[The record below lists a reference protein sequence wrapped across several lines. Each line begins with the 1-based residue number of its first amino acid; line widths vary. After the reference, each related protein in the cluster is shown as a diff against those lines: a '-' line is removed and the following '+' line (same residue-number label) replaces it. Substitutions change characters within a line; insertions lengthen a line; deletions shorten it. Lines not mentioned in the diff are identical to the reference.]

1 MENKK
6 NKSQTNAN
14 FPVHRNYR
22 IGLDIGITSVG
33 WAVLENNSQDE
44 PVRILDL
51 GVRIF
56 DAAEVPKTGD
66 PLAAVRRDARTTR
79 RRIRRRKH
87 RLDRIKW
94 LFEEEGLIQ
103 VDKFMERYH
112 APNLPDVY
120 ALRYEGLERKL
131 KDEEFAQVLLHIAKH
146 RGFRSTR
153 KSELKEGDNG
163 KVLDAT
169 KENKKRMEEY
179 GYRTVGEMIYKD
191 REFRTDCDWLKEG
204 YQLTPRNKPNDYKHT
219 MLRDLLEEEVHTLFD
234 CQRTLGNGKATEE
247 LEEKFLE
254 IMLNQRSFDLGP
266 GNQADGTPSP
276 YAMNGFEDRVGFC
289 TFEREAGERRAA
301 KATYTAELFVA
312 LQKINHLKLVR
323 MDGKSRCLTKEE
335 RELVLEMLYTKKE
348 VKYAAVRKELKL
360 EREDR
365 FNTLNY
371 SVKKKGSSEEGN
383 TSDEEAVIKSTENT
397 RFISMS
403 NTYEYKE
410 QIKKYLKMLSE
421 EKGQEFLNQIGM
433 KMKNSHL
440 VVEENGQD
448 FLDQIGTIL
457 TFYKNDDSRMREFE
471 KIGLPGELGE
481 LFLELTPSKFQH
493 LSLKAMKKI
502 EPYLMEGMTY
512 DKACEEAGYDFKNDN
527 RGQKIHLLKGEHIS
541 EIINEITNPVVKR
554 SVSQTVK
561 VINAI
566 IMKYGSP
573 QAINIELAREMSKNF
588 SDRKKL
594 EKQMEENRK
603 KNETAKKEIQ
613 ELGIL
618 YPKGQDILKYRLWHD
633 QQGFCLY
640 TGEKIPLEKL
650 FEPGYD
656 IDHILPYSITFDDS
670 YRNKVLVTSQAN
682 REKGNRIPYEYFGRD
697 TAHWNQY
704 ESRVNAYI
712 RDYKKRQ
719 KLLKKEFTKEDRKE
733 FKERNLNDTKYIT
746 RVIYNMIRQNLEMEP
761 LNRPDRKKQVFAVN
775 GSITAYLRKRWGL
788 MQKDR
793 STDRHHAMDAVVV
806 ACCTDGMIQKISR
819 STQYREVLYRGQAKP
834 DYEIVDAETGEII
847 SLADLTREEWDE
859 RYGAQIPRPWPHFKD
874 ELEVRM
880 GEDPENFLNTHPDVQ
895 NIFRYPQDVYENI
908 RPIFVSRMPNHK
920 VTGAAHADTI
930 RSPRHYED
938 GGAVF
943 DEGGYVLSRTPIT
956 ELKLDKDGEIANY
969 YNKESDLLLYN
980 ALKRQLELYGN
991 DGKKAFAEDFH
1002 KPKADGSQGPV
1013 VKKVKLYKKMS
1024 LGVPVNGG
1032 KGIAEN
1038 ANGAMIRVDVFRE
1051 NGKYYFVPVYTSDV
1065 VKNRLPN
1072 KAVVPLKP
1080 YSDWKEM
1087 KDENFLFSLYS
1098 RDLIGFKHPKG
1109 KKVKDKD
1116 GTPIILIEE
1125 IVYYIGANIHTASF
1139 ACKAQD
1145 SRYEFDGLGI
1155 QSLKELKKYQVDVL
1169 GHISEVKQE
1178 KRMGFH

>member
-6 NKSQTNAN
+6 NMANAD
-14 FPVHRNYR
+14 FTEHRNYR

-79 RRIRRRKH
+79 RRLRRRRH
-87 RLDRIKW
+87 RLDRAKW

-103 VDKFMERYH
+103 MDKFMERYH
-112 APNLPDVY
+112 SPNLPNVY
-120 ALRYEGLERKL
+120 ALRYEGLNRRL

-163 KVLDAT
+163 KVLKAT
-169 KENKKRMEEY
+169 EENRKRMEEK

-191 REFRTDCDWLKEG
+191 EEFHTDCSWLEGG
-204 YQLTPRNKPNDYKHT
+204 YQLTPRNKADDYRHT
-219 MLRDLLEEEVHTLFD
+219 MLRALLEEEVHTLFD
-234 CQRTLGNGKATEE
+234 AQRTLGNEKATGE

-254 IMLNQRSFDLGP
+254 IMLSQRSFDLGP

-312 LQKINHLKLVR
+312 LQKINHLKLVH
-323 MDGKSRCLTKEE
+323 MDGRSRNLTEEE
-335 RELVLEMLYTKKE
+335 RELVLEMLYTQRE
-348 VKYAAVRKELKL
+348 VKYTAVRKKL
-360 EREDR
+360 NLGCEER

-371 SVKKKGSSEEGN
+371 NRKKKESSEKAAVGE
-383 TSDEEAVIKSTENT
+383 EEAVIKSTEDVK
-397 RFISMS
+397 FISMY
-403 NTYEYKE
+403 NTYEYK
-410 QIKKYLKMLSE
+410 KKVKEYLENLSE
-421 EKGQEFLNQIGM
+421 EERKTFLNQVGM
-433 KMKNSHL
+433 TMENSHL
-440 VVEENGQD
+440 IVEKEGQD
-448 FLDQIGTIL
+448 LLDQIGTVL
-457 TFYKNDDSRMREFE
+457 TFYKNDDSRMQEFE
-471 KIGLPGELGE
+471 KIGFPRELGDS
-481 LFLELTPSKFQH
+481 LLELTPSKFQH

-502 EPYLMEGMTY
+502 EPYLMDGMTY
-512 DKACEEAGYDFKNDN
+512 DKACEEAGYDFKNDS
-527 RGQKIHLLKGEHIS
+527 RGQKMHLLKGEQIS

-566 IMKYGSP
+566 IMQYGSP
-573 QAINIELAREMSKNF
+573 QAISIELAREMSRNY

-594 EKQMEENRK
+594 EKQMEENQKR
-603 KNETAKKEIQ
+603 NEAAKKEIQ

-640 TGEKIPLEKL
+640 TGERIPLEKL

-682 REKGNRIPYEYFGRD
+682 REKGNRIPYEYFGKD
-697 TAHWNQY
+697 TARWNEY
-704 ESRVNAYI
+704 EARVNAYI

-761 LNRPDRKKQVFAVN
+761 LNRPDKKKQVFAVN

-819 STQYREVLYRGQAKP
+819 STQYREVLYKGQAKP
-834 DYEIVDAETGEII
+834 DYEIVDVETGEII
-847 SLADLTREEWDE
+847 SLADLTREEWDK
-859 RYGAQIPRPWPHFKD
+859 RYGAQIPSPWPHFRD

-880 GEDPENFLNTHPDVQ
+880 GEDPKNFLDTHPDVRD
-895 NIFRYPQDVYENI
+895 IFRYPQDVYEHI

-938 GGAVF
+938 GGTVF

-980 ALKRQLELYGN
+980 ALKRQLELYDN

-1013 VKKVKLYKKMS
+1013 AKKVKLYKKMS

-1032 KGIAEN
+1032 RGIAEN

-1072 KAVVPLKP
+1072 KAATHSKP
-1080 YSDWKEM
+1080 YSEWKEM

-1116 GTPIILIEE
+1116 GAE
-1125 IVYYIGANIHTASF
+1125 IVLTDETVYYIGADIHTASF
-1139 ACKAQD
+1139 NGKAHD
-1145 SRYEFDGLGI
+1145 GKFEYRGLGI

-1169 GHISEVKQE
+1169 GHVSEVKQE

>member
-6 NKSQTNAN
+6 TNNPN
-14 FPVHRNYR
+14 FMEHRNYR

-44 PVRILDL
+44 PIRILDL

-66 PLAAVRRDARTTR
+66 PLAAARRDARTTR
-79 RRIRRRKH
+79 RRLRRRRH

-103 VDKFMERYH
+103 IDKFMERYH

-120 ALRYEGLERKL
+120 ALRYEGLDRKL

-153 KSELKEGDNG
+153 KSEEKEGDNG
-163 KVLDAT
+163 KVLTAT
-169 KENKKRMEEY
+169 KENKKRMEEC

-191 REFRTDCDWLKEG
+191 RKFRTDCEWLEEG
-204 YQLTPRNKPNDYKHT
+204 YQLTPRNKADDYKHT
-219 MLRDLLEEEVHTLFD
+219 ILRDLLEEEVHTLFD
-234 CQRTLGNGKATEE
+234 CQRRLGNGKATEE
-247 LEEKFLE
+247 LEERFLE

-312 LQKINHLKLVR
+312 LQKINHLKLVQ
-323 MDGKSRCLTKEE
+323 MDGKSRNLTKEE
-335 RELVLEMLYTKKE
+335 RELVLEMLYTQKE
-348 VKYAAVRKELKL
+348 VKYAAVRKKLKL
-360 EREDR
+360 GNEEW

-371 SVKKKGSSEEGN
+371 NMKKKGNSEEAD
-383 TSDEEAVIKSTENT
+383 SIDEEAVIKSTENT

-403 NTYEYKE
+403 NTYEYK
-410 QIKKYLKMLSE
+410 KKLGSYLDTLFE
-421 EKGQEFLNQIGM
+421 DEGREL
-433 KMKNSHL
+433 
-440 VVEENGQD
+440 
-448 FLDQIGTIL
+448 LDQIGTIL
-457 TFYKNDDSRMREFE
+457 TFYKNDDSRMQEFK
-471 KIGLPGELGE
+471 KIRLPQELGDS
-481 LFLELTPSKFQH
+481 LLELTPSKFQH

-502 EPYLMEGMTY
+502 EPYLMDGMTY
-512 DKACEEAGYDFKNDN
+512 DKACEEAGYDFKNDS
-527 RGQKIHLLKGEHIS
+527 RGQKIHLLKGEQIS

-573 QAINIELAREMSKNF
+573 QAISIELAREMSRNF
-588 SDRKKL
+588 ADRKKM
-594 EKQMEENRK
+594 EKQMDENRK
-603 KNETAKKEIQ
+603 KNEVAKKEIQ

-633 QQGFCLY
+633 QQGICLY
-640 TGEKIPLEKL
+640 TGERIPLEKL

-682 REKGNRIPYEYFGRD
+682 REKGNRTPYEYFGRD
-697 TAHWNQY
+697 TARWNQY
-704 ESRVNAYI
+704 EAMVNAYI

-859 RYGAQIPRPWPHFKD
+859 RYGTQIPRPWSHFKD

-880 GEDPENFLNTHPDVQ
+880 GEDPKNFLDTHPDVQ

-943 DEGGYVLSRTPIT
+943 EEGGYVLSRTPIT
-956 ELKLDKDGEIANY
+956 ELKLDKEREIANY

-1002 KPKADGSQGPV
+1002 KPKADGSLGPV

-1038 ANGAMIRVDVFRE
+1038 ANGAMIRVDVFQE

-1116 GTPIILIEE
+1116 GATIVLESAIL
-1125 IVYYIGANIHTASF
+1125 YYIGANIHTASF
-1139 ACKAQD
+1139 ACKAHD
-1145 SRYEFDGLGI
+1145 NIYDFDGLGI

-1169 GHISEVKQE
+1169 GNISEVKHE